1 MSIAHIGAWK
11 LATLTLGALAAV
23 VFTIDPSVKVLAGAL
38 LIASLPSTISGM
50 FSVALQFMARKEQAE
65 ARKERAQ
72 LRKTMDEVKHQTDG
86 INEQLRSDNRS
97 KESDLKEAN
106 RKVDVAQGR
115 QDERDDTKGH

>member
-11 LATLTLGALAAV
+11 LASLTLGAVAAV
-23 VFTIDPSVKVLAGAL
+23 VFTVDPSVKVLAGAL

-72 LRKTMDEVKHQTDG
+72 LRKTMAEVKHQTDG

>member
-11 LATLTLGALAAV
+11 LASLTLGAVAAV
-23 VFTIDPSVKVLAGAL
+23 VFTVDPSVKVLAGAL